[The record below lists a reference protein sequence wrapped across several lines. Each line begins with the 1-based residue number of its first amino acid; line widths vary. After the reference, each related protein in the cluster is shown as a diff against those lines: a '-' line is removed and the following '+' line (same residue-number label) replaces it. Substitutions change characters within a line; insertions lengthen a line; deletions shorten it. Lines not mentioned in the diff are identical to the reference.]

1 MNRRFPALA
10 LAGVMT
16 LSMLSACGSP
26 AEPSEPT
33 PTPLPVETATPS
45 PAVTPT
51 DSPEPADT
59 PEPTNTPAG
68 DIDVPGQ
75 NPPESSTPTA
85 KPTKTPA
92 PTQTPAPTKAP
103 SATPTPAP
111 TPTPTPTPADK
122 SDAVQDVWDSIAGE
136 IELPSF
142 EDMDGEILSALYG
155 IDSANLVRYIGKVP
169 LMNVQA
175 TEIFIAQVKD
185 GSMDAVKAGIAK
197 RQADLLDQWST
208 YLPEQLKLVENYKL
222 VTNGNYVLF
231 AISHEA
237 ERMVEIFN
245 DCTN

>member
-26 AEPSEPT
+26 AAPSEPT
-33 PTPLPVETATPS
+33 PTPPTVESPV
-45 PAVTPT
+45 VTPT
-51 DSPEPADT
+51 PL
-59 PEPTNTPAG
+59 PEPTATLEPTGTPAPENTPAG
-68 DIDVPGQ
+68 DINVPGQ

-92 PTQTPAPTKAP
+92 PTKAPT
-103 SATPTPAP
+103 ATPTPEPAP
-111 TPTPTPTPADK
+111 TPVDQG
-122 SDAVQDVWDSIAGE
+122 DAVQAVWDRIASE

-142 EDMDGEILSALYG
+142 GDMDSEILSALYG
-155 IDSANLVRYIGKVP
+155 IDSANLVSYIGKIP

-175 TEIFIAQVKD
+175 TEVFIAQVKE
-185 GSMDAVKAGIAK
+185 GSMDAVKSGIEK
-197 RQADLLDQWST
+197 RQADLVEQWST
-208 YLPEQLKLVENYKL
+208 YLPEQLELVQNYKL

-231 AISHEA
+231 AISYEA
-237 ERMVEIFN
+237 AQMETIFN

>member
-26 AEPSEPT
+26 AAPSEPT
-33 PTPLPVETATPS
+33 PTPPTVESPV
-45 PAVTPT
+45 VTPT
-51 DSPEPADT
+51 PL
-59 PEPTNTPAG
+59 PEPTATLEPTGTPAPESTPAG
-68 DIDVPGQ
+68 DTDVPGQ

-92 PTQTPAPTKAP
+92 PTKAPT
-103 SATPTPAP
+103 ATPTPEPAP
-111 TPTPTPTPADK
+111 TPVDQG
-122 SDAVQDVWDSIAGE
+122 DAVQAVWDRIASE

-142 EDMDGEILSALYG
+142 GDMDSEILSALYG
-155 IDSANLVRYIGKVP
+155 IDSANLVSYIGKIP

-175 TEIFIAQVKD
+175 TEVFIAQVKE
-185 GSMDAVKAGIAK
+185 GSMDAVKSGIEK
-197 RQADLLDQWST
+197 RQADLVEQWST
-208 YLPEQLKLVENYKL
+208 YLPEQLELVQNYKL

-231 AISHEA
+231 AISYEA
-237 ERMVEIFN
+237 AQMETIFN

>member
-26 AEPSEPT
+26 AAPSEPT
-33 PTPLPVETATPS
+33 PTPPTVESPV
-45 PAVTPT
+45 VTPT
-51 DSPEPADT
+51 PL
-59 PEPTNTPAG
+59 PEPTATLEPTGTPAPENTPAG
-68 DIDVPGQ
+68 DINVPGQ

-92 PTQTPAPTKAP
+92 PTKAPT
-103 SATPTPAP
+103 ATPTPEP
-111 TPTPTPTPADK
+111 TPTPVDQG
-122 SDAVQDVWDSIAGE
+122 DAVQAVWDRIASE

-142 EDMDGEILSALYG
+142 GDMDSEILSALYG
-155 IDSANLVRYIGKVP
+155 IDSANLVSYIGKIP

-175 TEIFIAQVKD
+175 TEVFIAQVKE
-185 GSMDAVKAGIAK
+185 GSMDAVKSGIEK
-197 RQADLLDQWST
+197 RQADLVEQWST
-208 YLPEQLKLVENYKL
+208 YLPEQLELVQNYKL

-231 AISHEA
+231 AISYEA
-237 ERMVEIFN
+237 AQMETIFN